1 MLKQILLLGLV
12 LFGFLLATACDEAK
26 PAANPREAMTNANAA
41 APMTVTNTKAP
52 KIIAFG
58 DSLTIGL
65 GLTEK
70 ESYPSLLQEKL
81 KADGYEYE
89 VINAGVSGD
98 TSAGGLERIDWA
110 LNQPNIEILILELG
124 ANDMLR
130 GQSVSKMKENL
141 REIIKRAKAKNIKVL
156 LCGMLAPPSLGVDYM
171 HEYAAAF
178 RDLAKEEQV
187 AFLPFFLEGVGGV
200 KSLNQSDGIHPNAEG
215 TKKVAE
221 TVYKSLTPLLNKTR
235 K

>member
-1 MLKQILLLGLV
+1 MLKQIALFGLILFGLLL
-12 LFGFLLATACDEAK
+12 AAACDVVQ
-26 PAANPREAMTNANAA
+26 PASNPKTAMTNANAV
-41 APMTVTNTKAP
+41 APATVTNAKAS

-70 ESYPSLLQEKL
+70 ESYPFLLQEKL
-81 KADGYEYE
+81 KAGGFDYE

-110 LNQPNIEILILELG
+110 LNQPNVEILILELG

-130 GQSVSKMKENL
+130 GQSVAKMKENL
-141 REIIKRAKAKNIKVL
+141 REIIKRAKAKNVKVL
-156 LCGMLAPPSLGVDYM
+156 LCGMLAPPSLGMDYM

-178 RDLAKEEQV
+178 RDLAKEESV

-200 KSLNQSDGIHPNAEG
+200 KNLNQTDGIHPNAEG
-215 TKKVAE
+215 AKRITE
-221 TVYKSLTPLLNKTR
+221 TVYKSLVPLLK

>member
-1 MLKQILLLGLV
+1 MLKQILLLNLV
-12 LFGFLLATACDEAK
+12 LLGLLFASSCDVAQ
-26 PAANPREAMTNANAA
+26 PASNPKTAMTNADSV
-41 APMTVTNTKAP
+41 APATVTNTKAP

-65 GLTEK
+65 GLTER

-81 KADGYEYE
+81 KADGYEYQI
-89 VINAGVSGD
+89 INAGVSGD
-98 TSAGGLERIDWA
+98 TSAGGLGRIDWA
-110 LNQPNIEILILELG
+110 LDQPNIEILILELG
-124 ANDMLR
+124 ANDMLK
-130 GQSVSKMKENL
+130 GQPVPQMKDNL
-141 REIIKRAKAKNIKVL
+141 RQIIKRAKAKNVKVL
-156 LCGMLAPPSLGVDYM
+156 LCGMLAPPSLGADYSR
-171 HEYAAAF
+171 EYAAAF

-215 TKKVAE
+215 ARRVSE
-221 TVYKSLTPLLNKTR
+221 TVYKSLTPLLK